1 VTPASVLLGLAVV
14 VAAAMGLALRA
25 VPRADLNVLPER
37 FRRRITWWQL
47 HVRWIYACCAVV
59 AAGASYTHVSG

>member
-1 VTPASVLLGLAVV
+1 MTPAPGLFAIAVV
-14 VAAAMGLALRA
+14 VAASMWLALAA
-25 VPRADLNVLPER
+25 VPRADLNALPER

-59 AAGASYTHVSG
+59 AAGASYTHFSG

>member
-1 VTPASVLLGLAVV
+1 VTPAIGLLAIAVV
-14 VAAAMGLALRA
+14 VAATMWLALAA

-37 FRRRITWWQL
+37 LRRRIAWWQL

-59 AAGASYTHVSG
+59 AAGASYTHFSG